1 MKIKTPY
8 FTIQHL
14 LREFAKGLGTKSLAG
29 KEIDDACKHNEIAP
43 QQLEKLKTELIHKP
57 LTQYVNIYFADHIME
72 EVEKIFEYYLKII
85 TTIPLDGVNAEK
97 SQAII
102 NQYFMSFSISSICM
116 GCLEGMRTTPQAMAL
131 SGRTM
136 LDYAFENL
144 RRNNEWCEFEG
155 KCTKEQKDRFR
166 IWSLNEGSELPDIT
180 SIAALGK
187 ESQRGNS
194 WGTFKA
200 RLITARFWDYFF
212 HHNQSCDLDLI
223 RSLQPAALNDSLQE
237 QLVSLLR
244 NETIKYKDTSY
255 MGLNLFEKL
264 RLRKPKTLQDKA
276 YCEKSLPELKMQ
288 LDKLDQND
296 QATYYY
302 YWMLARFNLH
312 QGNLSDALENYKLTF
327 DRVIYSQGENMKSI
341 IQESLMLACRCPQ
354 PGKVFINK
362 LRRMAVV
369 FGIDAS
375 PTGSN
380 KTESKKKQED
390 IESWEI
396 SAYAK
401 DFTSFFTKE
410 SFFPDAVYP
419 PLLQPN
425 YGLWAVDESAHQLDL
440 RSPNKTFKVGME
452 GGLIKKMPQI
462 VYFSMMNNIE
472 AVKKLIE
479 AGADINRLSS
489 SNESALLMAIQEMNV
504 INLPLNSMSSTLFD
518 LIAPLQHN
526 EKSVNAVTLKKK
538 LTPLGCAVQTGRL
551 DIVKKVIKLG
561 AKVDQRYDVIDET
574 PLFTCLGLILHHTRP
589 HVAELTA
596 EDMKYSTLNLQSA
609 RAHSTGLLPHDL
621 TQLKRV
627 IAEQEKDPSFKYF
640 AQIAKDAVQINIEEH
655 TTVNDF
661 REIALFLILQ
671 GASPNSKSNN
681 KLQGYTPLM
690 MAAELN
696 EDVLFYAMAK
706 AGGNLNDSCVNP
718 QNNQRFSCFDIAR
731 HWRSDKILALYKQR

>member
-43 QQLEKLKTELIHKP
+43 QQLEKLKVALIHKP
-57 LTQYVNIYFADHIME
+57 LTQYVNVYFADHIMK
-72 EVEKIFEYYLKII
+72 EVEKIFQYYLNVI
-85 TTIPLDGVNAEK
+85 TTIPLDGVNTEK
-97 SQAII
+97 AQAIL
-102 NQYFMSFSISSICM
+102 NRYFMSFSISSICT
-116 GCLEGMRTTPQAMAL
+116 GCLDGMRTTPQAMAL

-144 RRNNEWCEFEG
+144 RRSNEWCEFEG

-166 IWSLNEGSELPDIT
+166 LWTLNEGNELPDIT

-187 ESQRGNS
+187 EWQRGNS

-212 HHNQSCDLDLI
+212 HRDESCDLNLI
-223 RSLQPAALNDSLQE
+223 YSLQPAALNSSFQE
-237 QLVSLLR
+237 QLISLLR
-244 NETIKYKDTSY
+244 NETIKYKDTSI

-264 RLRKPKTLQDKA
+264 RLREPKTLQDKA
-276 YCEKSLPELKMQ
+276 YCEKSLPELKIQ
-288 LDKLDQND
+288 LDNLDQND

-312 QGNLSDALENYKLTF
+312 QGLLSGALENYKLTF
-327 DRVIYSQGENMKSI
+327 DRVIYRQGENTKSI
-341 IQESLMLACRCPQ
+341 IQESLMLACRSPQ
-354 PGKVFINK
+354 PDKVFINK
-362 LRRMAVV
+362 LRRMAVI

-380 KTESKKKQED
+380 KAEDKKKQED
-390 IESWEI
+390 IEPWEI

-419 PLLQPN
+419 PLLQAN

-440 RSPNKTFKVGME
+440 RNPNKTFKVGMA
-452 GGLIKKMPQI
+452 GGLVKKMPQI
-462 VYFSMMNNIE
+462 VYFTMQDDIE
-472 AVKKLIE
+472 AVQKLIE
-479 AGADINRLSS
+479 SGVNINKLSA
-489 SNESALLMAIQEMNV
+489 SNESALLMAVQEMQVN
-504 INLPLNSMSSTLFD
+504 IMPLNSMSSTQFH
-518 LIAPLQHN
+518 LIASLPHN
-526 EKSVNAVTLKKK
+526 ETSLSAVTLKKK

-551 DIVKKVIKLG
+551 DIVKKVVALG
-561 AKVDQRYDVIDET
+561 AKIDQRHDVGDET
-574 PLFTCLGLILHHTRP
+574 PLFTCISLMIHHTRP
-589 HVAELTA
+589 HIPEQLAEG
-596 EDMKYSTLNLQSA
+596 MKYSTLNLQSV
-609 RAHSTGLLPHDL
+609 RAHSAGLLPHDL

-627 IAEQEKDPSFKYF
+627 IAEQEKAPLFKGF
-640 AQIAKDAVQINIEEH
+640 SQIVKDMMQVNIKEH
-655 TTVNDF
+655 TTAKGF
-661 REIALFLILQ
+661 REIALFLIQQ
-671 GASPNSKSNN
+671 GANPNAKHNTA
-681 KLQGYTPLM
+681 LQGYTPLM

-696 EDVLFYAMAK
+696 EDELFYVMTK
-706 AGGNLNDSCVNP
+706 AGGDISDSCVNP
-718 QNNQRFSCFDIAR
+718 QDNRRVSCIDIAR
-731 HWRSDKILALYKQR
+731 HWRSDKILALYKQH

>member
-14 LREFAKGLGTKSLAG
+14 LREFAKGFGTKSLAG

-43 QQLEKLKTELIHKP
+43 QQLEKLKVALIHKP
-57 LTQYVNIYFADHIME
+57 LTQYVNVYFADHIME
-72 EVEKIFEYYLKII
+72 EVEKVFQYYLEVI

-102 NQYFMSFSISSICM
+102 NQYFMSFSISSICT
-116 GCLEGMRTTPQAMAL
+116 GCLDGMRTTPQAMAL

-144 RRNNEWCEFEG
+144 RRSNEWCEFEG

-166 IWSLNEGSELPDIT
+166 IWTLNEGNELPDIT

-187 ESQRGNS
+187 EWQRGNS

-212 HHNQSCDLDLI
+212 HRDESCDLNLI
-223 RSLQPAALNDSLQE
+223 RELQPVALARSLPE
-237 QLVSLLR
+237 QLINLLHS
-244 NETIKYKDTSY
+244 ETIKYRNTSI

-264 RLRKPKTLQDKA
+264 RLREPKTLQDKA
-276 YCEKSLPELKMQ
+276 YCEKLLPELKIQ

-312 QGNLSDALENYKLTF
+312 QGHLSDALENYKLTF
-327 DRVIYSQGENMKSI
+327 DRVIYRQGENMKSI
-341 IQESLMLACRCPQ
+341 IQESLMLACRSPQ
-354 PGKVFINK
+354 PDKVFINK
-362 LRRMAVV
+362 LRRMAVI

-380 KTESKKKQED
+380 KAEDKKKQED

-440 RSPNKTFKVGME
+440 RSPNKTFKVGRE

-462 VYFSMMNNIE
+462 VYFSMQDDIE

-479 AGADINRLSS
+479 AGADVNKLSS
-489 SNESALLMAIQEMNV
+489 SNESALLMAVQDMQV
-504 INLPLNSMSSTLFD
+504 NLTPLNSMLSTKFD
-518 LIAPLQHN
+518 LIAALPHN

-551 DIVKKVIKLG
+551 DIVKKVVELG
-561 AKVDQRYDVIDET
+561 AKIDQRHDVGDET
-574 PLFTCLGLILHHTRP
+574 PLFTCLGLIIHHTRP
-589 HVAELTA
+589 HV
-596 EDMKYSTLNLQSA
+596 
-609 RAHSTGLLPHDL
+609 P
-621 TQLKRV
+621 
-627 IAEQEKDPSFKYF
+627 EQ
-640 AQIAKDAVQINIEEH
+640 
-655 TTVNDF
+655 T
-661 REIALFLILQ
+661 R
-671 GASPNSKSNN
+671 
-681 KLQGYTPLM
+681 
-690 MAAELN
+690 
-696 EDVLFYAMAK
+696 
-706 AGGNLNDSCVNP
+706 
-718 QNNQRFSCFDIAR
+718 
-731 HWRSDKILALYKQR
+731 